1 MTSAGEHS
9 FVIKGSIRHAMAADM
24 FLKIDDIKGESQDA
38 SHKDEIEVLT
48 WAWGMAQGGTSHSGT
63 GSGSGK
69 VSVKN
74 LSVTK
79 RVDRASPTL
88 MKACCGGKHFSLA
101 RLVVRKAGSAA
112 KPIEYFKME
121 LKDGLIASLDIHGV
135 DGQDQLRE
143 VITLNFA
150 SFKCEYVIQT
160 SAGAPGPSVPMQWNV
175 AKNAES

>member
-1 MTSAGEHS
+1 
-9 FVIKGSIRHAMAADM
+9 MAADM

-48 WAWGMAQGGTSHSGT
+48 WTWGMAQSGTSHSGT

-79 RVDRASPTL
+79 RVDRATPTL
-88 MKACCGGKHFSLA
+88 MKLCCNGKHFGIA
-101 RLVVRKAGSAA
+101 KLVVRKAGSGP
-112 KPIEYFKME
+112 KPIEYLKIE
-121 LKDGLIASLDIHGV
+121 LMDGIVASLDVHGV
-135 DGQDQLRE
+135 DSQDELRE
-143 VITLNFA
+143 VMTLNFA
-150 SFKCEYVIQT
+150 SFKCEYVTQT
-160 SAGAPGPSVPMQWNV
+160 ASGGAGPSVPMQWNI